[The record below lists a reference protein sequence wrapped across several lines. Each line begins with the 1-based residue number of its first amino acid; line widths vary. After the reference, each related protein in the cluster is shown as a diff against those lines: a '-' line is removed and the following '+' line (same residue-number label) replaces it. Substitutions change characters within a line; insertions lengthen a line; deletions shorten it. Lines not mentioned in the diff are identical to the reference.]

1 MTRSLGLT
9 LTLIAGLVFAGVPLP
24 VDLQDGRA
32 MAAQSTTKKSTTKK
46 TTNNKSGSNKKSYCG
61 YPAPPL
67 PVGMS
72 DFCARQYDL
81 FCRRGVGC
89 NIYGR

>member
-1 MTRSLGLT
+1 MRKSSWSVMVV
-9 LTLIAGLVFAGVPLP
+9 IAALVLAVQPVSIGPKAGFAE
-24 VDLQDGRA
+24 
-32 MAAQSTTKKSTTKK
+32 AAQTTTKK
-46 TTNNKSGSNKKSYCG
+46 TTTKKTTKKKPSQKKSYCG

-72 DFCARQYDL
+72 DFCAREYDL

-89 NIYGR
+89 NKYGR